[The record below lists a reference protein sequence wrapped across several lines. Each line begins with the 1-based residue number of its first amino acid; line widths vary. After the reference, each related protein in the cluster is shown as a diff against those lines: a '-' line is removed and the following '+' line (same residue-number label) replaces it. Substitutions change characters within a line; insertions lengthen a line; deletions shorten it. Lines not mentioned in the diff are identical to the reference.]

1 MESMNIWPSYVE
13 RALRELGP
21 ATGSYMVQ
29 ITDEFV
35 DEFAPAGRED
45 LVLRYA
51 RPVSIHV
58 TAGLLGMDERY
69 AADIGMSLPALMGRS
84 SHRERAHKTLESA
97 CERLV
102 AEKAQ
107 AAGPDLVS
115 WMLHHAPPERDA
127 DIPSQ
132 VHRLLLGIT
141 ATATSRTILELSRC
155 IPSPGGRATDPASGD
170 TVGTQRALPIGA
182 QRVVGLLVATAVE
195 RILSR
200 LPDVR
205 LRMPLTEVLWEPVLG
220 VRCPQS
226 LPAVFSPVR
235 MRYPVVE
242 IDRLPAPAFTTIPPL

>member
-1 MESMNIWPSYVE
+1 MSIWPSYVG

-21 ATGSYMVQ
+21 ATGSYVVH
-29 ITDEFV
+29 IADEFV

-51 RPVSIHV
+51 RPLPIQV

-69 AADIGMSLPALMGRS
+69 AADIGQSLPALMGRS
-84 SHRERAHKTLESA
+84 SHPEGAHKTIKSV
-97 CERLV
+97 CEHLV

-115 WMLHHAPPERDA
+115 WMLHHAPPERHA
-127 DIPSQ
+127 DIPRL

-155 IPSPGGRATDPASGD
+155 IPSSGGRATGPASGD
-170 TVGTQRALPIGA
+170 AGAVQGALPIGA

-205 LRMPLTEVLWEPVLG
+205 LRMPLAEVLWEPVLG
-220 VRCPQS
+220 VSCPQS
-226 LPAVFSPVR
+226 LPAVFSPVG
-235 MRYPVVE
+235 MRYTADE
-242 IDRLPAPAFTTIPPL
+242 DIDWLPAPTFTSSPPTQS

>member
-1 MESMNIWPSYVE
+1 MSIWPSYVG

-21 ATGSYMVQ
+21 ATGSYVVQ
-29 ITDEFV
+29 IADDFV

-51 RPVSIHV
+51 RPVPIHV

-69 AADIGMSLPALMGRS
+69 AAGVGQALPALMGRS
-84 SHRERAHKTLESA
+84 SHQERAHKTLESV
-97 CERLV
+97 CEQLV
-102 AEKAQ
+102 AEKVQ

-115 WMLHHAPPERDA
+115 WMLHHAPPGQHA

-132 VHRLLLGIT
+132 VRRLLLGMT
-141 ATATSRTILELSRC
+141 AAATSRTILELSRC
-155 IPSPGGRATDPASGD
+155 IPAPGGRAPGPAWGGAGTAQDP
-170 TVGTQRALPIGA
+170 LPIGA

-205 LRMPLTEVLWEPVLG
+205 LRMPLAEVLWEPVLG
-220 VRCPQS
+220 VNCPQS

-235 MRYPVVE
+235 MRYPVDE
-242 IDRLPAPAFTTIPPL
+242 MDWLPAPSFTTSPPK